1 MTALRVPL
9 TSCPAATGGR
19 WPFVSGA
26 AKQVPTP
33 ALPCSQASPTRRP
46 LAHWPT
52 IPQPQHTAPLLT
64 CCCSCPVCNAPKR
77 RFKAYAGAAG
87 NKKNDQK
94 SMNARW
100 QKLQAGEG
108 LDSAAEENG
117 SSTGLIIG
125 GVAGAVA
132 LAALYFYLSAQY
144 N

>member
-1 MTALRVPL
+1 M
-9 TSCPAATGGR
+9 
-19 WPFVSGA
+19 
-26 AKQVPTP
+26 
-33 ALPCSQASPTRRP
+33 
-46 LAHWPT
+46 
-52 IPQPQHTAPLLT
+52 
-64 CCCSCPVCNAPKR
+64 CNAPKR

-108 LDSAAEENG
+108 LDSGAEESG
-117 SSTGLIIG
+117 SSTGLIVG
-125 GVAGAVA
+125 GLAGAVG